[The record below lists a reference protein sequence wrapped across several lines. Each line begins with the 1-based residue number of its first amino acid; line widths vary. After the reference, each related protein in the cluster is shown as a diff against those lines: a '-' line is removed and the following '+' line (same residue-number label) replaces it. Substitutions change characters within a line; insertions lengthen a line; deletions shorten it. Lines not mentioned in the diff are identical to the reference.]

1 MMLFFLGAL
10 LGLLLGGALCV
21 RYVRREVTAD
31 IGPKLKHVQIQLD
44 TIQSE
49 LTFANTTR
57 HAELT
62 ASCGT
67 STTGKGPRAPGV
79 GLSGSTAVPASSQKG
94 AGHVHRRH
102 THIPLPC

>member
-1 MMLFFLGAL
+1 MMLFFLGTL

-21 RYVRREVTAD
+21 RYLRREIAAD
-31 IGPKLKHVQIQLD
+31 IGPKLKNVQLQLE

-62 ASCGT
+62 ASC
-67 STTGKGPRAPGV
+67 
-79 GLSGSTAVPASSQKG
+79 
-94 AGHVHRRH
+94 RH
-102 THIPLPC
+102 QHDR